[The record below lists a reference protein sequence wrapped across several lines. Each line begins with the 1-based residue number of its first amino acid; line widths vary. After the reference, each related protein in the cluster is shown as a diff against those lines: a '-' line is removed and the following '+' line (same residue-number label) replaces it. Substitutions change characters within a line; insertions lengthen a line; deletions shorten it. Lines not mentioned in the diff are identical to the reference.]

1 MGDELRRTRRLAPG
15 LVALALACAG
25 GDATPQAFVPTESR
39 LLGLNDLTF
48 LLPLE
53 GLDTPGLPPPRALV
67 PIELFDRLSTV
78 PGDVI
83 TEIDRLR
90 VVALRFDL
98 CDRERAGPCD
108 AEADGSLR
116 LVLQPLLATGEAE
129 DVALHAFYP
138 VPHADMPRVVD
149 ELRRLARLQD
159 VPRASALRVNTAFST
174 DEGYRIALIELVGRY
189 ARSERL
195 HRLTLFGQL
204 TLQAALVWVFRGVE
218 LHAGRFEPIAIAGI
232 DADEQRVRL
241 FSNTSYTIEP
251 EIDAPSGLLNALS
264 DTGFERAD
272 DAQRTLALE
281 TLAAV
286 DNPARHT
293 AHTVQCVACHA
304 STTVLAP
311 RASLAGVA
319 PDALT
324 SRFTSNL
331 FDLTPLGEETLRP
344 RTLRA
349 LGYLQKWPM
358 VSQRVINETANALGE
373 VERRHPPAP

>member
-1 MGDELRRTRRLAPG
+1 MTPG
-15 LVALALACAG
+15 LVAVALACAG
-25 GDATPQAFVPTESR
+25 GDATPQDYVPTESR
-39 LLGLNDLTF
+39 LLGLNDVTF

-53 GLDTPGLPPPRALV
+53 GLDTPGLPAPRALV
-67 PIELFDRLSTV
+67 PVELFDRLSTV
-78 PGDVI
+78 PGDVL
-83 TEIDRLR
+83 TELDRLR

-98 CDRERAGPCD
+98 CDREKLGPCG

-116 LVLQPLLATGEAE
+116 LVLQPLLATGETE
-129 DVALHAFYP
+129 DVAFHAFYP
-138 VPHADMPRVVD
+138 VPRAKMPRVVD

-174 DEGYRIALIELVGRY
+174 DEGYRLALIELVGRY
-189 ARSERL
+189 ARAERL

-218 LHAGRFEPIAIAGI
+218 LHAGAFEPIAIAGI
-232 DADEQRVRL
+232 GADEQLVRL

-251 EIDAPSGLLNALS
+251 ELDIPSGLLNALS

-272 DAQRTLALE
+272 DAQRTQALE

-293 AHTVQCVACHA
+293 ASTVQCVACHA
-304 STTVLAP
+304 STTVLTP
-311 RASLAGVA
+311 RAVLAGVA

-324 SRFTSNL
+324 SRFTSDL

-358 VSQRVINETANALGE
+358 VSQRVINETANALDE